1 MSAQLLS
8 VLEWT
13 AAIAGLVNVFLLT
26 RQTVWSWPF
35 GLVSVF
41 LYAFVFYHNRL
52 YSDVLLH
59 IIYVVLNIFGWYKWA
74 HKKNALSDSDLK
86 VSVLGPVQRSTYAIV
101 IVIGFLIWGYLLKR
115 NTNADFA
122 YADAFILMASLCAQY
137 LIAIKKLENWV
148 IWIIVDIVAITIYY
162 LKALYVT
169 SGLYAVYLCLC
180 ILGFMKWRKS
190 LLHKII

>member
-13 AAIAGLVNVFLLT
+13 AAIAGLINVFLLT

-35 GLVSVF
+35 GLISVF

-74 HKKNALSDSDLK
+74 NKKNALADSDLK
-86 VSVLGPVQRSTYAIV
+86 VSVLGPVQRSTYAIM

-122 YADAFILMASLCAQY
+122 YTDAFILMASLCAQY
-137 LIAIKKLENWV
+137 LIAIKKLENWI
-148 IWIIVDIVAITIYY
+148 IWIIVDMVAITIYY

-169 SGLYAVYLCLC
+169 SGLYAIYLCLC
-180 ILGFMKWRKS
+180 ILGFMTWRKS
-190 LLHKII
+190 LLHKIV